1 MDEGDTQMSRF
12 RALVASGSVLL
23 TLALGGQAQAAS
35 NPMGIAFNS
44 TTNVSKYGKSTG
56 VLLTGRCNR
65 YNEAFQTARKNGAE
79 ILAYLDAAER
89 PDHAI
94 CSLDT
99 AFYMGSLGKV
109 PLWPYP
115 SYGTRV
121 NYPNHHMTDLRK
133 GSAWSNWVVSYVEKL
148 MRENKVDGV
157 FLDVIGGRVWT
168 SLSGWN
174 NWPQSQ
180 KDAWTDGAVDL
191 VRRLDAKRRAIRPTF
206 LIINNNVW
214 DRGNSKDLRG
224 YAGEKYVDGVM
235 LEHPPVTSAFHINY
249 AKRAFGNLGQR
260 RVIVVAKSAT
270 DAKTWASRAGVTHVS
285 PQIDYRYP
293 PSPVVSFHYLGD
305 R

>member
-1 MDEGDTQMSRF
+1 MSLVRT
-12 RALVASGSVLL
+12 LVASGSLMVS
-23 TLALGGQAQAAS
+23 LALGSPAQAAS

-44 TTNVSKYGKSTG
+44 TTNVSLYGKTTG
-56 VLLTGRCNR
+56 LLLTGRCNR
-65 YNEAFQTARKNGAE
+65 YDSAFQSARSKGGE
-79 ILAYLDAAER
+79 VLAYLDVAER

-99 AFYMGSLGKV
+99 AFYMNSLGKV

-115 SYGTRV
+115 SYGMRV

-133 GSAWSNWVVSYVEKL
+133 GSAWSNWVVSYVSNL

-157 FLDVIGGRVWT
+157 FLDVLGGRVWT

-174 NWPQSQ
+174 SWPQSQ

-191 VRRLDAKRRAIRPTF
+191 VRRLDAARRSIRPTF

-214 DRGNSKDLRG
+214 NRGSSTDHRAD
-224 YAGEKYVDGVM
+224 AGEKYVDGVM
-235 LEHPPVTSAFHINY
+235 LEHPPVDSAYHINY
-249 AKRAFGNLGQR
+249 AKKAFGNLGQR
-260 RVIVVAKSAT
+260 RVIVVARSAA
-270 DAKTWASRAGVTHVS
+270 DAKTWAARSGVTHVS
-285 PQIDYRYP
+285 PQVDYRYP
-293 PSPVVSFHYLGD
+293 PTPVVSFHYLGD